1 VIAPEG
7 FEPPISRV
15 ETGRLGPLGYG
26 ASCSS
31 SAPDSNREPPPSE
44 GGALPIAPAL
54 CVVMDR
60 PGFEPGCSPCEGDA
74 RPIELPARGEDS
86 RSWDRTS
93 SLRYVRPALS
103 RLSYPRVNE
112 KASEGSRT
120 PVASLE
126 DWCLDRSATE
136 AEFPAGESNSALW
149 VKSPVHHA
157 PMLARD
163 ESAREESNLRDPA
176 YQAGACTRLSYGR
189 EIRWGG
195 LEPPPRG
202 PQPRALPGELRTLDN
217 RGTGNG
223 DRASR
228 LRAFAPYHM
237 APAGIEP
244 ATRWI
249 SPSRSTGELQ
259 EPGTKPTGFEPAL
272 SRETVGR
279 AAVTLRLQVQQRA
292 AGMTR
297 QIQAH
302 PGVA

>member
-1 VIAPEG
+1 MIAPEG
-7 FEPPISRV
+7 FEPPVSRV

-31 SAPDSNREPPPSE
+31 SAPDSNREPPPPKAVRCQLRQHSVCY
-44 GGALPIAPAL
+44 G
-54 CVVMDR
+54 
-60 PGFEPGCSPCEGDA
+60 
-74 RPIELPARGEDS
+74 PARIRTRILPRAKGMLVPSSHQPVVRDS

-163 ESAREESNLRDPA
+163 EESAREESNLRDPA
-176 YQAGACTRLSYGR
+176 YQAGACTRT
-189 EIRWGG
+189 
-195 LEPPPRG
+195 
-202 PQPRALPGELRTLDN
+202 Q
-217 RGTGNG
+217 
-223 DRASR
+223 
-228 LRAFAPYHM
+228 LRAGNQVGRARTTSSGSTTP
-237 APAGIEP
+237 
-244 ATRWI
+244 
-249 SPSRSTGELQ
+249 RSTG
-259 EPGTKPTGFEPAL
+259 
-272 SRETVGR
+272 
-279 AAVTLRLQVQQRA
+279 
-292 AGMTR
+292 
-297 QIQAH
+297 
-302 PGVA
+302 

>member
-1 VIAPEG
+1 MIAPEG

-26 ASCSS
+26 ASCSI
-31 SAPDSNREPPPSE
+31 E
-44 GGALPIAPAL
+44 
-54 CVVMDR
+54 C
-60 PGFEPGCSPCEGDA
+60 PGFEPGAPAIRRRCAANCASTLCVDG
-74 RPIELPARGEDS
+74 PARIRTRILQRAKGMLVQLSYQPVVSDS

-202 PQPRALPGELRTLDN
+202 PQPRALPGELRTCDI
-217 RGTGNG
+217 REQGTGL
-223 DRASR
+223 RA

-279 AAVTLRLQVQQRA
+279 AAVTLRLQVQQCA

-297 QIQAH
+297 QNE
-302 PGVA
+302 